1 MCVNKKIAFIWG
13 IVICTMCFG
22 SFRVSAANPDDDFT
36 YQSLTNLGPCASSR
50 VLLMNNDT
58 NPTCPIQGQGYHDTS
73 NTVAVGQ
80 TYWWHDDTPVTEEI
94 QKGWSVDTDVNLLP
108 GIRHILYQKNGN
120 GNAPVKLWELVNCR
134 AGSAAVKYPA
144 AWGAPSYNYLPWS
157 STSRPINSEYCTG
170 AIPDVWDDSLE
181 IGDNSN
187 GVRQVSTIIMRATA
201 DAAIYSPVYED
212 GISEI
217 YFDLVNQRTVSRNSH
232 IAVEVKTEFGI
243 TSDEQSSSASQNEWI
258 RVPCDVFKITNG
270 ICAVD
275 AENDGKKELR
285 IAVATGLKS
294 SFYRIRVRVNI
305 RDFVQFRIIRT
316 DVNSSLGVNSS
327 TKETLLDYGDLFLVD
342 NIIVAYPNP
351 KAVLYPTGIDSEGT
365 GFARIGRV
373 GAFTEPF
380 LSKGLDTAKPRMT
393 YSAETNGLPQFIDWK
408 ASVTNSDFV
417 WRWCYLNQAY
427 GPWTTNKMTVAGN
440 GSELVGTDPIT
451 ITNRIGDI
459 EYYYVADVAGSQ
471 YKFFDFANDTQI
483 QLPASEGASA
493 RVRYPDTTV
502 EGMTNYW
509 SRIREGISPWQEM
522 HLEAYVITNADSVL
536 VATNN
541 WTMELISDHTWR
553 GFVNTPTNYAGKT
566 VHIRFVGKNMWESNG
581 VAPSVDSKIWYF
593 PKGEITEIPMGG
605 VASVEIE
612 GEEQDVVLDA
622 TSGYLMFEFNDQSGA
637 FTMNRAEYQDFNKW
651 TPAVGQEENRYIG
664 DYVNTSYVG
673 RAKQEYTLDV
683 GNWPMSR
690 STSAYWW
697 ENFDSMAGNKDYPF
711 DVPFG
716 LNKMTPN
723 GWVASNG
730 MFING
735 MFSAT
740 TNKTT
745 IGMALQLQGRGL
757 GTMSLIDPAD
767 EPKGIG
773 TVSFSARLAQYL
785 EFGDFYYYVDG
796 TAKKNYAISAKAA
809 MTNHRK
815 KFSDVSTGSPSL
827 SLVAYYRPGQGCYE
841 FRVTRVSTASV
852 TDLWAKNGKMEAAIY
867 KWSKAVDPATG
878 EIGWVS
884 KKLKSTVY
892 SDAEANYL
900 VPNNSGTNVID
911 NANWSSIYFAA
922 YTSGGSTYLEGAV
935 AVKPCTTVYAYDD
948 IKANANKMN
957 VVSFTDSDAP
967 LTKGAYG
974 VCACEC
980 PGAFGNVHIHEV
992 TGTGPYKN
1000 SSTGVFSTGK
1010 FKSCPEGDIDT
1021 EGSWS
1026 WISKTIS
1033 DEDWGSAS
1041 ANRIVRWDVNDKNPL
1056 GGTYRYGLRAAP
1068 VSQKLYLS
1076 TAPIGDSKNWTDTGL
1091 DLTLTSYISTNVVFS
1106 PRTTTPANVQISVG
1120 GNQGSPRTDV
1130 AIDDI
1135 QLSQWAGD
1143 SSQTSDLGSMTKWAF
1158 TDAWVAGTTN
1168 DVYQGAGS
1176 KAEDPTA
1183 FVTPCGYY
1191 VKQLNDTEF
1200 IYVFTNTTA
1209 GALGNYATFVPKYDM
1224 IVKELFVL
1232 GAGGGG
1238 GPGGG
1243 GGGGGNAIWV
1253 TNDVEYAAGEEGITV
1268 YVANGGSGG
1277 TARYS
1282 NNAITPSAPGNGGTS
1297 YVRLKNPLKLSETQQ
1312 YQGYGGYYGGFFR
1325 DGYDKG
1331 NGSTSGGGAGG
1342 GSARKN
1348 ATRAAGREIYAAG
1361 FGGAAMDGAPGG
1373 GGGGGLRGI
1382 APGTGSSYGAGNA
1395 SKPTSVIYPGSN
1407 GADGIGDGYG
1417 GKGGDGFPLSAL
1429 GESDVR
1435 YAIGELLGDNNAWL
1449 GGGGGGGSGRN
1460 LAEFVSTWGAGA
1472 YTPGVGGQWSGGA
1485 GGLYTAGSYDSYT
1498 PAMGAAGKPFTG
1510 GGGGGGAFVEPWKSG
1525 NNNKSHYITGGGA
1538 GGGGLVVMHVKIKDR
1553 FVMLQP
1559 MRGYENDPMSIRTLF
1574 LNGISLLSFSWKD
1587 AHSNAVLK
1595 VQIATNGVDAT
1606 NIRSISESLNNGWSD
1621 YDKIEFSKV
1630 EDARRAQGSTNI
1642 LIGLRAPISGIVRLL
1657 VDPSIVATARKGATN
1672 ELDSMYGTVIVT
1684 GMKVFDEPELDDR
1697 SWWGWNIMP
1706 TYKLEWSS
1714 LYDPVTLGPG
1724 RSCGLN
1730 FTGRLPGGWTVDD
1743 MNSDSR
1749 KNDPENPHFAVK
1761 TQDDFTIAE
1770 FDKHDPF
1777 VQTPRFT
1784 NRIGAVMF
1792 KARVTETNLTSSGWV
1807 TISACSNPGEEDDAK
1822 WDVLT
1827 NIEVTASTTV
1837 FEPFLWRI
1845 PTSQS
1850 DYQALRLTTWG
1861 AAEGRQN
1868 QEESGQPFGANG
1880 TKNPA
1885 PIQRVLIDEVV
1896 VTQPMAPKVALK
1908 NAYAFRKGT
1917 RDNKQVLNID
1927 SPDQQPIL
1935 NETFGMQVQVV
1946 PAGMEDELDVDSI
1959 KVYMAW
1965 YAGDQPWGY
1974 KNWKDEKYATK
1985 KVELKRADEWSVNNL
2000 VYRSHPDD
2008 AGAFIPPQQA
2018 GEYGYQIVQYH
2029 IWAEY
2034 KNKNGIEQDPH
2045 ELSKTDWAMPAWYFG
2060 ITDFNK
2066 VNTDFSAYTVL
2077 DTISPKRAWINEINT
2092 FDGNTLDDKCQFVE
2106 FAVPQGFDMTGWSV
2120 QCIKND
2126 DKYDAKSVARF
2137 GVGGVVAHKS
2147 ANATNS
2153 YAFIALQSP
2162 NTKAANKYSDVND
2175 GTWSQ
2180 TAFENGIVDVS
2191 NPYALRLM
2199 RPTGIIEHE
2208 VIFMSTN
2215 TSTSRVRYLYEGTNL
2230 LKNLKAK
2237 LPDHDW
2243 IYAGADAY
2251 GERANSKG
2259 QSKAMS
2265 LGVYTSHGESESC
2278 WTNMM
2283 QQTPGKVNV
2292 TADGELQLIDPNYF
2306 EPPSGTNLWIYA
2318 DIDPGSVNSLSMV
2331 IGDVTNTSAV
2341 IIVPQSAD
2349 GTFSTSIV
2357 YVVKKWFEMDK
2368 VVTNEYG
2375 KTGGSVKLPDGIK
2388 DERVWSLDLS
2398 GLKMSD
2404 PENRKFEVVASVKD
2418 SSKIAELGDKG
2429 ITKDDPYYPAVV
2441 DWLQNYDEGDIK
2453 LAEFWLLNNTPYRPD
2468 GVNKYLLNLKQMY
2481 WLNIDPVGR
2490 DNGDGNSEWALK
2502 GGMSSGA
2509 YPVLAVTNSLTGSC
2523 ATNIRCAVTLMIT
2536 NLLDGAKTRA
2546 PDMLRG
2552 LEPGSTSSNYNEK
2565 VSGDWNSVTFK
2576 ITGALQNGKV
2586 NNIYRPLR
2594 WFTFGPDSF
2603 SSENGYTRV
2612 VDIMDPFSKGSPG
2625 YSYEWYKHPGSQIF
2639 YRWAI
2644 NHDTN
2649 RPPITVYQLNDDNA
2663 LLEPR

>member
-1 MCVNKKIAFIWG
+1 VCINKKIAFVWG

-22 SFRVSAANPDDDFT
+22 LYDAFAANPDDDFT

-50 VLLMNNDT
+50 VLLCNVDKNSI
-58 NPTCPIQGQGYHDTS
+58 CPIEGQGYYDT
-73 NTVAVGQ
+73 NETTTAVNG
-80 TYWWHDDTPVTEEI
+80 TFWWHDSAAKPTGTANT
-94 QKGWSVDTDVNLLP
+94 QLNLLP
-108 GIRHILYQKNGN
+108 GINHVLYQKTDNAGGKKALWTLVECRTGSGGYRATSGTTNG
-120 GNAPVKLWELVNCR
+120 R
-134 AGSAAVKYPA
+134 R
-144 AWGAPSYNYLPWS
+144 NYLPWS
-157 STSRPINSEYCTG
+157 QTCQPIDTNNFTAPIPVTWKSG
-170 AIPDVWDDSLE
+170 AANLGGIK
-181 IGDNSN
+181 
-187 GVRQVSTIIMRATA
+187 QVAHISMRATE
-201 DAAIYSPVYED
+201 AATVYSPYYED
-212 GISEI
+212 GIGEI
-217 YFDLVNQRTVSRNSH
+217 YFDVVNGFSLNNPDSIEVQIATTLTEKEDEGSGDVSSM
-232 IAVEVKTEFGI
+232 EDGLDLELDYKWQT
-243 TSDEQSSSASQNEWI
+243 
-258 RVPCDVFKITNG
+258 VPCDLFV
-270 ICAVD
+270 V
-275 AENDGKKELR
+275 ENKNIVVLPDGNRNIETL
-285 IAVATGLKS
+285 TLDTS
-294 SFYRIRVRVNI
+294 EYYDNMYYRVRVRLNH
-305 RDFVQFRIIRT
+305 RGAVRFRIRRI
-316 DVNSSLGVNSS
+316 SSHSS
-327 TKETLLDYGDLFLVD
+327 GTNADYGGLIFID
-342 NIIVAYPNP
+342 NIVVSYPGVSAQLSP
-351 KAVLYPTGIDSEGT
+351 MGVLSQSDDDSENG
-365 GFARIGRV
+365 GRANIGYV
-373 GAFTEPF
+373 GAFTEPI
-380 LSKGLDTAKPRMT
+380 LSRGLEGAKPRMSF
-393 YSAETNGLPQFIDWK
+393 SAVTNGQPPWVEAK
-408 ASVTNSDFV
+408 AEVSKATCAYR
-417 WRWCYLNQAY
+417 WRYLNQAY
-427 GPWTTNKMTVAGN
+427 GPWKSNTVDNVTVYDGTNVIWDTAIEVPDKV
-440 GSELVGTDPIT
+440 
-451 ITNRIGDI
+451 GDI
-459 EYYYVADVAGSQ
+459 EYSYMAWVSGTR
-471 YKFFDFANDTQI
+471 YKFFDFALDDKLDFPDDT
-483 QLPASEGASA
+483 AAA
-493 RVRYPDTTV
+493 TFV
-502 EGMTNYW
+502 EAGTNYW
-509 SRIREGISPWQEM
+509 SRIREGVSPWQEM
-522 HLEAYVITNADSVL
+522 HLEAYVITNDTEVL
-536 VATNN
+536 VATND

-566 VHIRFVGKNMWESNG
+566 AHIRFVGKNMWESNG
-581 VAPSVDSKIWYF
+581 VAPSVASKTWYF

-605 VASVEIE
+605 VASVEID

-622 TSGYLMFEFNDQSGA
+622 TSGYLMFEFNDESGA

-697 ENFDSMAGNKDYPF
+697 ENFDSMAGNKDFPF

-716 LNKMTPN
+716 LNRETPN
-723 GWVASNG
+723 GWTASKG

-735 MFSAT
+735 MYSAV

-745 IGMALQLQGRGL
+745 YGMALQLQGRGN
-757 GTMSLIDPAD
+757 GTLSLIDPAD
-767 EPKGIG
+767 VPQGIG
-773 TVSFSARLAQYL
+773 TVSFAARLAQYI
-785 EFGDFYYYVDG
+785 EFGDFYYYIDG
-796 TAKKNYAISAKAA
+796 TARNNYAISAKVA
-809 MTNHRK
+809 MTNRRK

-827 SLVAYYRPGQGCYE
+827 SLGAYYRTSKGCYE
-841 FRVTRVSTASV
+841 FRVTRVSTASA
-852 TDLWAKNGKMEAAIY
+852 TDIWAKNGKMELAIY
-867 KWSKAVDPATG
+867 KWKKAADPDTG
-878 EIGWVS
+878 EIGWRAFKLAS
-884 KKLKSTVY
+884 KAYT
-892 SDAEANYL
+892 DAEANYL
-900 VPNNSGTNVID
+900 VPPTSGNLETD
-911 NANWSSIYFAA
+911 NKTWSSMFFAA
-922 YTSGGSTYLEGAV
+922 YTSGTSTYLEGAI
-935 AVKPCTTVYAYDD
+935 AVKPSTTVFAYNDFSPT
-948 IKANANKMN
+948 ANKMYT
-957 VVSFTDSDAP
+957 VTFTDTDEP
-967 LTKGAYG
+967 LVKGSYG
-974 VCACEC
+974 VCTKEC
-980 PGAFGNVHIHEV
+980 PGTFGNIQIHEV
-992 TGTGPYKN
+992 SGTGPYKN
-1000 SSTGVFSTGK
+1000 ESTGIFAAGK
-1010 FKSCPEGDIDT
+1010 FAECPEGSAT
-1021 EGSWS
+1021 QEGSWTWVS
-1026 WISKTIS
+1026 QTMM
-1033 DEDWGSAS
+1033 DGDWGAN
-1041 ANRIVRWDVNDKNPL
+1041 APNRIVGWNENSQKDYVTD
-1056 GGTYRYGLRAAP
+1056 GSYYYGLCAAP
-1068 VSQKLYLS
+1068 VTQKLYLK
-1076 TAPIGDSKNWTDTGL
+1076 TAPHGESDNWTDTGL
-1091 DLTLTSYISTNVVFS
+1091 DLTLTNFVEEVYVFS
-1106 PRTTTPANVQISVG
+1106 PRTTTPANIQIQVG
-1120 GNQGSPRTDV
+1120 GDDYSPRTDV

-1143 SSQTSDLGSMTKWAF
+1143 SSQSSDLGSMSKWAF
-1158 TDAWVAGTTN
+1158 TDAWVAGSTN

-1183 FVTPCGYY
+1183 YITPCGYY

-1253 TNDVEYAAGEEGITV
+1253 TNDVEYVAGEEGITV

-1282 NNAITPSAPGNGGTS
+1282 NNAITPSGGGNGGTS
-1297 YVRLKNPLKLSETQQ
+1297 YVKLKNPLKPSETQQ
-1312 YQGYGGYYGGFFR
+1312 YQGYGGYRGGWFR
-1325 DGYDKG
+1325 NSYDQG

-1348 ATRAAGREIYAAG
+1348 ATRAAGRAMYAAG

-1382 APGTGSSYGAGNA
+1382 APGTGSSYGAGTA
-1395 SKPTSVIYPGSN
+1395 AKPTSVIYPGSN

-1435 YAIGELLGDNNAWL
+1435 YAIGELLGDNDAWL

-1460 LAEFVSTWGAGA
+1460 TDANAAIWGKGA
-1472 YTPGVGGQWSGGA
+1472 YTPGPGGNWSGGQ
-1485 GGLYTAGSYDSYT
+1485 GGLYTAGSYNSNYT
-1498 PAMGAAGKPFTG
+1498 LAMGANGKPFTG
-1510 GGGGGGAFVEPWKSG
+1510 GGGGGGTFFNPVTSG
-1525 NNNKSHYITGGGA
+1525 SAAANNYIIGGGK

-1559 MRGYENDPMSIRTLF
+1559 MRGSENDPMSIRTLF

-1595 VQIATNGVDAT
+1595 VQVATNGVDAS
-1606 NIRSISESLNNGWSD
+1606 NIRSISESLDNGWSD

-1630 EDARRAQGSTNI
+1630 EDARRVQGSTNI
-1642 LIGLRAPISGIVRLL
+1642 LIGLRAPISGLVRLL
-1657 VDPSIVATARKGATN
+1657 VDPSVVAAARKGSTN

-1684 GMKVFDEPELDDR
+1684 GMKVFDEPALDDR

-1724 RSCGLN
+1724 RSLGLN
-1730 FTGRLPGGWTVDD
+1730 FSGTKRPSDPPEDD
-1743 MNSDSR
+1743 PLFAD
-1749 KNDPENPHFAVK
+1749 DPETA
-1761 TQDDFTIAE
+1761 DY
-1770 FDKHDPF
+1770 DKHDPF

-1807 TISACSNPGEEDDAK
+1807 TIAACADPGEEDDAR
-1822 WDVLT
+1822 WTVLT

-1935 NETFGMQVQVV
+1935 NETFGLQVQVV

-1965 YAGDQPWGY
+1965 YSGEKPWGY
-1974 KNWKDEKYATK
+1974 RNWKEEKYATK

-2034 KNKNGIEQDPH
+2034 RNKNGIEQDPH
-2045 ELSKTDWAMPAWYFG
+2045 ELSKTDWSLPAWYFG

-2066 VNTDFSAYTVL
+2066 VNNDFSAYTVL

-2092 FDGNTLDDKCQFVE
+2092 FDGNTLDDKCQFIE
-2106 FAVPQGFDMTGWSV
+2106 FAIPQGFDMTGWSV
-2120 QCIKND
+2120 QCIKNND
-2126 DKYDAKSVARF
+2126 DKYNAKSVAMF
-2137 GVGGVVAHKS
+2137 GHGGVVPYKT

-2162 NTKAANKYSDVND
+2162 NTKAANKYPDVND
-2175 GTWSQ
+2175 GTWAS
-2180 TAFENGIVDVS
+2180 AFENGIVDVS
-2191 NPYALRLM
+2191 NPYALRLQ

-2208 VIFMSTN
+2208 VVFMSTN
-2215 TSTSRVRYLYEGTNL
+2215 TATGRSWYTREGTNL
-2230 LKNLKAK
+2230 LRKIKAA
-2237 LPDHDW
+2237 LPEHEW
-2243 IYAGADAY
+2243 LFYAGADAY
-2251 GERANSKG
+2251 GERLNSKG
-2259 QSKAMS
+2259 EKKAMS

-2375 KTGGSVKLPDGIK
+2375 KAGGEVPGVSG
-2388 DERVWSLDLS
+2388 RNGVWTLDLS
-2398 GLKMSD
+2398 GLRISD
-2404 PENRKFEVVASVKD
+2404 PENRKFEVMASVKD
-2418 SSKIAELGDKG
+2418 SSQISGLPDGKG

-2441 DWLQNYDEGDIK
+2441 DWLQNYEEGKIR
-2453 LAEFWLLNNTPYRPD
+2453 LAEIWLPNDKKVRGAD
-2468 GVNKYLLNLKQMY
+2468 GEVSRLNLKQMY
-2481 WLNIDPVGR
+2481 WLNIPPVSQS
-2490 DNGDGNSEWALK
+2490 DKNTTVDESDWVFK
-2502 GGMSSGA
+2502 GGMGSGA
-2509 YPVLAVTNSLTGSC
+2509 APWKEETKAYGLI
-2523 ATNIRCAVTLMIT
+2523 TNIRVAVTMMISNKYENT
-2536 NLLDGAKTRA
+2536 AHA
-2546 PDMLRG
+2546 PNMLRG

-2565 VSGDWNSVTFK
+2565 VSSDWDSVTFK

-2586 NNIYRPLR
+2586 DKIYRPLR
-2594 WFTFGPDSF
+2594 WFTFGPNSF
-2603 SSENGYTRV
+2603 TNGFTRY
-2612 VDIMDPFSKGSPG
+2612 VDVSDPFSKRSPG
-2625 YSYEWYKHPGSQIF
+2625 YSYEWWKHPGSSIF
-2639 YRWAI
+2639 YRWRI
-2644 NHDTN
+2644 DHDTN
-2649 RPPITVYQLNDDNA
+2649 RPPITVYQLNDENA
-2663 LLEPR
+2663 LLEPRDDSGAGNGN

>member
-1 MCVNKKIAFIWG
+1 
-13 IVICTMCFG
+13 MCFG
-22 SFRVSAANPDDDFT
+22 LYDAFAANPDDDFT

-50 VLLMNNDT
+50 VLLCNVDKNSI
-58 NPTCPIQGQGYHDTS
+58 CPIEGQGYYDT
-73 NTVAVGQ
+73 NETTTAVNG
-80 TYWWHDDTPVTEEI
+80 TFWWHDSAAKPTGTANT
-94 QKGWSVDTDVNLLP
+94 QLNLLP
-108 GIRHILYQKNGN
+108 GINHVLYQKTDNAGGKKALWTLVECRTGSGGYRATSGTTNG
-120 GNAPVKLWELVNCR
+120 R
-134 AGSAAVKYPA
+134 R
-144 AWGAPSYNYLPWS
+144 NYLPWS
-157 STSRPINSEYCTG
+157 QTCQPIDTNNFTAPIPVTWKSG
-170 AIPDVWDDSLE
+170 AANLGGIK
-181 IGDNSN
+181 
-187 GVRQVSTIIMRATA
+187 QVAHISMRATE
-201 DAAIYSPVYED
+201 AATVYSPYYED
-212 GISEI
+212 GIGEI
-217 YFDLVNQRTVSRNSH
+217 YFDVVNGFSLNNPDSIEVQIATTLTEKEDEGSGDVSSM
-232 IAVEVKTEFGI
+232 EDGLDLELDYKWQT
-243 TSDEQSSSASQNEWI
+243 
-258 RVPCDVFKITNG
+258 VPCDLFV
-270 ICAVD
+270 V
-275 AENDGKKELR
+275 ENKNIVVLPDGNRNIETL
-285 IAVATGLKS
+285 TLDTS
-294 SFYRIRVRVNI
+294 EYYDNMYYRVRVRLNH
-305 RDFVQFRIIRT
+305 RGAVRFRIRRI
-316 DVNSSLGVNSS
+316 SSHSS
-327 TKETLLDYGDLFLVD
+327 GTNADYGGLIFID
-342 NIIVAYPNP
+342 NIVVSYPGVSAQLSP
-351 KAVLYPTGIDSEGT
+351 MGVLSQSDDDSENG
-365 GFARIGRV
+365 GRANIGYV
-373 GAFTEPF
+373 GAFTEPI
-380 LSKGLDTAKPRMT
+380 LSRGLEGAKPRMSF
-393 YSAETNGLPQFIDWK
+393 SAVTNGQPPWVEAK
-408 ASVTNSDFV
+408 AEVSKATCAYR
-417 WRWCYLNQAY
+417 WRYLNQAY
-427 GPWTTNKMTVAGN
+427 GPWKSNTVDNVTVYDGTNVIWDTAIEVPDKV
-440 GSELVGTDPIT
+440 
-451 ITNRIGDI
+451 GDI
-459 EYYYVADVAGSQ
+459 EYSYMAWVSGTR
-471 YKFFDFANDTQI
+471 YKFFDFALDDKLDFPDDT
-483 QLPASEGASA
+483 AAA
-493 RVRYPDTTV
+493 TFV
-502 EGMTNYW
+502 EAGTNYW
-509 SRIREGISPWQEM
+509 SRIREGVSPWQEM
-522 HLEAYVITNADSVL
+522 HLEAYVITNDTEVL
-536 VATNN
+536 VATND

-566 VHIRFVGKNMWESNG
+566 AHIRFVGKNMWESNG
-581 VAPSVDSKIWYF
+581 VAPSVASKTWYF

-605 VASVEIE
+605 VASVEID

-622 TSGYLMFEFNDQSGA
+622 TSGYLMFEFNDESGA

-697 ENFDSMAGNKDYPF
+697 ENFDSMAGNKDFPF

-716 LNKMTPN
+716 LNRETPN
-723 GWVASNG
+723 GWTASKG

-735 MFSAT
+735 MYSAV

-745 IGMALQLQGRGL
+745 YGMALQLQGRGN
-757 GTMSLIDPAD
+757 GTLSLIDPAD
-767 EPKGIG
+767 VPQGIG
-773 TVSFSARLAQYL
+773 TVSFAARLAQYI
-785 EFGDFYYYVDG
+785 EFGDFYYYIDG
-796 TAKKNYAISAKAA
+796 TARNNYAISAKVA
-809 MTNHRK
+809 MTNRRK

-827 SLVAYYRPGQGCYE
+827 SLVAYYRTSKGCYE
-841 FRVTRVSTASV
+841 FRVTRVSTASA
-852 TDLWAKNGKMEAAIY
+852 TDIWAKNGKMELAIY
-867 KWSKAVDPATG
+867 KWKKAADPDTG
-878 EIGWVS
+878 EIGWRAFKLAS
-884 KKLKSTVY
+884 KAYT
-892 SDAEANYL
+892 DAEANYL
-900 VPNNSGTNVID
+900 VPPTSGNLETD
-911 NANWSSIYFAA
+911 NKTWSSMFFAA
-922 YTSGGSTYLEGAV
+922 YTSGTSTYLEGAI
-935 AVKPCTTVYAYDD
+935 AVKPSTTVFAYNDFSPT
-948 IKANANKMN
+948 ANKMYT
-957 VVSFTDSDAP
+957 VTFTDTDEP
-967 LTKGAYG
+967 LVKGSYG
-974 VCACEC
+974 VCTKEC
-980 PGAFGNVHIHEV
+980 PGTFGNIQIHEV
-992 TGTGPYKN
+992 SGTGPYKN
-1000 SSTGVFSTGK
+1000 ESTGIFAAGK
-1010 FKSCPEGDIDT
+1010 FAECPEGSAT
-1021 EGSWS
+1021 QEGSWTWVS
-1026 WISKTIS
+1026 QTMM
-1033 DEDWGSAS
+1033 DGDWGAN
-1041 ANRIVRWDVNDKNPL
+1041 APNRIVGWNENSQKDYVTD
-1056 GGTYRYGLRAAP
+1056 GSYYYGLCAAP
-1068 VSQKLYLS
+1068 VTQKLYLK
-1076 TAPIGDSKNWTDTGL
+1076 TAPHGESDNWTDTGL
-1091 DLTLTSYISTNVVFS
+1091 DLTLTNFVEEVYVFS
-1106 PRTTTPANVQISVG
+1106 PRTTTPANIQIQVG
-1120 GNQGSPRTDV
+1120 GDDYSPRTDV

-1143 SSQTSDLGSMTKWAF
+1143 SSQSSDLGSMSKWAF
-1158 TDAWVAGTTN
+1158 TDAWVAGSTN

-1183 FVTPCGYY
+1183 YITPCGYY

-1253 TNDVEYAAGEEGITV
+1253 TNDVEYVAGEEGITV

-1282 NNAITPSAPGNGGTS
+1282 NNAITPSGGGNGGTS
-1297 YVRLKNPLKLSETQQ
+1297 YVKLKNPLKPSETQQ
-1312 YQGYGGYYGGFFR
+1312 YQGYGGYRGGWFR
-1325 DGYDKG
+1325 NSYDQG

-1348 ATRAAGREIYAAG
+1348 ATRAAGRAMYAAG

-1382 APGTGSSYGAGNA
+1382 APGTGSSYGAGTA
-1395 SKPTSVIYPGSN
+1395 AKPTSVIYPGSN

-1435 YAIGELLGDNNAWL
+1435 YAIGELLGDNDAWL

-1460 LAEFVSTWGAGA
+1460 TDANAAIWGKGA
-1472 YTPGVGGQWSGGA
+1472 YTPGPGGNWSGGQ
-1485 GGLYTAGSYDSYT
+1485 GGLYTAGSYNSNYT
-1498 PAMGAAGKPFTG
+1498 LAMGANGKPFTG
-1510 GGGGGGAFVEPWKSG
+1510 GGGGGGTFFNPVTSG
-1525 NNNKSHYITGGGA
+1525 SAAANNYIIGGGK

-1559 MRGYENDPMSIRTLF
+1559 MRGSENDPMSIRTLF

-1595 VQIATNGVDAT
+1595 VQVATNGVDAS
-1606 NIRSISESLNNGWSD
+1606 NIRSISESLDNGWSD

-1630 EDARRAQGSTNI
+1630 EDARRVQGSTNI
-1642 LIGLRAPISGIVRLL
+1642 LIGLRAPISGLVRLL
-1657 VDPSIVATARKGATN
+1657 VDPSVVAAARKGSTN

-1684 GMKVFDEPELDDR
+1684 GMKVFDEPALDDR

-1724 RSCGLN
+1724 RSLGLN
-1730 FTGRLPGGWTVDD
+1730 FSGTKRPSDPPEDD
-1743 MNSDSR
+1743 PLFAD
-1749 KNDPENPHFAVK
+1749 DPETA
-1761 TQDDFTIAE
+1761 DY
-1770 FDKHDPF
+1770 DKHDPF

-1807 TISACSNPGEEDDAK
+1807 TIAACADPGEEDDAR
-1822 WDVLT
+1822 WTVLT

-1917 RDNKQVLNID
+1917 RDNRQVLNID

-1935 NETFGMQVQVV
+1935 NETFGLQVQVV

-1965 YAGDQPWGY
+1965 YSGEKPWGY
-1974 KNWKDEKYATK
+1974 RNWKEEKYATK

-2034 KNKNGIEQDPH
+2034 RNKNGIEQDPH
-2045 ELSKTDWAMPAWYFG
+2045 ELSKTDWSLPAWYFG

-2066 VNTDFSAYTVL
+2066 VNNDFSAYTVL

-2092 FDGNTLDDKCQFVE
+2092 FDGNTLDDKCQFIE
-2106 FAVPQGFDMTGWSV
+2106 FAIPQGFDMTGWSV
-2120 QCIKND
+2120 QCIKNND
-2126 DKYDAKSVARF
+2126 DKYNAKSVAMF
-2137 GVGGVVAHKS
+2137 GHGGVVPYKT

-2162 NTKAANKYSDVND
+2162 NTKAANKYPDVND
-2175 GTWSQ
+2175 GTWAS
-2180 TAFENGIVDVS
+2180 AFENGIVDVS
-2191 NPYALRLM
+2191 NPYALRLQ

-2208 VIFMSTN
+2208 VVFMSTN
-2215 TSTSRVRYLYEGTNL
+2215 TATGRSWYTREGTNL
-2230 LKNLKAK
+2230 LRKIKAA
-2237 LPDHDW
+2237 LPEHEW
-2243 IYAGADAY
+2243 LFYAGADAY
-2251 GERANSKG
+2251 GERLNSKG
-2259 QSKAMS
+2259 EKKAMS

-2375 KTGGSVKLPDGIK
+2375 KAGGEVPGVSG
-2388 DERVWSLDLS
+2388 RNGVWTLDLS
-2398 GLKMSD
+2398 GLRISD
-2404 PENRKFEVVASVKD
+2404 PENRKFEVMASVKD
-2418 SSKIAELGDKG
+2418 SSQISGLPDGKG

-2441 DWLQNYDEGDIK
+2441 DWLQNYEEGKIR
-2453 LAEFWLLNNTPYRPD
+2453 LAEIWLPNDKKVRGAD
-2468 GVNKYLLNLKQMY
+2468 GEVSRLNLKQMY
-2481 WLNIDPVGR
+2481 WLNIPPVSQS
-2490 DNGDGNSEWALK
+2490 DKNTTVDESDWVFK
-2502 GGMSSGA
+2502 GGMGSGA
-2509 YPVLAVTNSLTGSC
+2509 APWKEETKAYGLI
-2523 ATNIRCAVTLMIT
+2523 TNIRVAVTMMISNKYENT
-2536 NLLDGAKTRA
+2536 AHA
-2546 PDMLRG
+2546 PNMLRG

-2565 VSGDWNSVTFK
+2565 VSSDWDSVTFK

-2586 NNIYRPLR
+2586 DKIYRPLR
-2594 WFTFGPDSF
+2594 WFTFGPNSF
-2603 SSENGYTRV
+2603 TNGFTRY
-2612 VDIMDPFSKGSPG
+2612 VDVSDPFSKRSPG
-2625 YSYEWYKHPGSQIF
+2625 YSYEWWKHPGSSIF
-2639 YRWAI
+2639 YRWRI
-2644 NHDTN
+2644 DHDTN
-2649 RPPITVYQLNDDNA
+2649 RPPITVYQLNDENA
-2663 LLEPR
+2663 LLEPRDDSGAGNGN

>member
-1 MCVNKKIAFIWG
+1 MSMRDRLAILLA
-13 IVICTMCFG
+13 IVLGAIC
-22 SFRVSAANPDDDFT
+22 SERVGFANDFT

-58 NPTCPIQGQGYHDTS
+58 NETCPIQGQGYHDTS

-80 TYWWHDDTPVTEEI
+80 TYWWHDDTPVTEKVGNTHLSE
-94 QKGWSVDTDVNLLP
+94 GMNLLN
-108 GIRHILYQKNGN
+108 GVRHILYHKQS
-120 GNAPVKLWELVNCR
+120 ADSRPVKLWELINCR
-134 AGSAAVKYPA
+134 AGS
-144 AWGAPSYNYLPWS
+144 SSMRRNTNFNYLPWS
-157 STSRPINSEYCTG
+157 STCQPIDKGTYSAPILN
-170 AIPDVWDDSLE
+170 DS
-181 IGDNSN
+181 S
-187 GVRQVSTIIMRATA
+187 GVKQAAMITMRASL
-201 DAAIYSPVYED
+201 DAAIYSPFYED
-212 GISEI
+212 GIGEI
-217 YFDLVNQRTVSRNSH
+217 YFDAINLTVSYPNSH
-232 IAVEVKTEFGI
+232 VAVEIATETIKEGTDEEAFGFDETTDASKLKWVRMPCEVFSITKKDSLCKKDTASDGKTEVRLSGG
-243 TSDEQSSSASQNEWI
+243 SGYDNQ
-258 RVPCDVFKITNG
+258 
-270 ICAVD
+270 
-275 AENDGKKELR
+275 
-285 IAVATGLKS
+285 
-294 SFYRIRVRVNI
+294 FYRIRVNVSHQGAVR
-305 RDFVQFRIIRT
+305 FRIVRT
-316 DVNSSLGVNSS
+316 DLWD
-327 TKETLLDYGDLFLVD
+327 TKYLDYNDIIQVD
-342 NIIVAYPNP
+342 NIIVSYPTP
-351 KAVLYPTGIDSEGT
+351 KATLTPTGIDSEGT
-365 GFARIGRV
+365 GFAKIGRV
-373 GAFTEPF
+373 GAFTEPL
-380 LSKGLDTAKPRMT
+380 LSRGLESVVPRMS
-393 YSAETNGLPQFIDWK
+393 YSAETNGLPPFIDWK

-427 GPWTTNKMTVAGN
+427 GPWTTNKMSVAEN
-440 GSELVGTDPIT
+440 GTELIGGSPISV
-451 ITNRIGDI
+451 TNRIGDI

-483 QLPASEGASA
+483 PLPASEGASG
-493 RVRYPDTTV
+493 RVRYPDTTT
-502 EGMTNYW
+502 GATNYW
-509 SRIREGISPWQEM
+509 SRIREGISPWQSM
-522 HLEAYVITNADSVL
+522 HLEAHVITNAENVL
-536 VATNN
+536 VATND

-553 GFVNTPTNYAGKT
+553 GFVFTPTNYAGKT
-566 VHIRFVGKNMWESNG
+566 AHIRFVGKNMWESNG
-581 VAPSVDSKIWYF
+581 VKPKVDSKIWYF
-593 PKGEITEIPMGG
+593 PKGEIREIPMGG
-605 VASVEIE
+605 VASVDID
-612 GEEQDVVLDA
+612 GEEQDIVLDA

-651 TPAVGQEENRYIG
+651 NPQSDQKENRYIG

-711 DVPFG
+711 NVPFG

-723 GWVASNG
+723 GWTASQG

-809 MTNHRK
+809 MTNRRK
-815 KFSDVSTGSPSL
+815 QFSDVSTGSPSL

-841 FRVTRVSTASV
+841 FRVTRISATSSDP
-852 TDLWAKNGKMEAAIY
+852 TSSGLWDGKGKMEAAIY
-867 KWSKAVDPATG
+867 KWHKAVNSTSG
-878 EIGWVS
+878 ETVWTS
-884 KKLKSTVY
+884 TKLKSTVY
-892 SDAEANYL
+892 TDSEKNYL
-900 VPNNSGTNVID
+900 IPNDSGENVID

-935 AVKPCTTVYAYDD
+935 A
-948 IKANANKMN
+948 IKANNLVAYNDIKTTANKMT
-957 VVSFTDSDAP
+957 VVSVTDSDSP
-967 LTKGAYG
+967 LTKGSYG
-974 VCACEC
+974 VCTREC
-980 PGAFGNVHIHEV
+980 PGTFGSIHFHEV
-992 TGTGPYKN
+992 TDVGPYKN
-1000 SSTGVFSTGK
+1000 ASTGVFSTGK
-1010 FKSCPEGDIDT
+1010 FKSCPEGAATQED
-1021 EGSWS
+1021 SWR
-1026 WISKTIS
+1026 WILRTLS
-1033 DEDWGSAS
+1033 DGDWGSTA
-1041 ANRIVRWDVNDKNPL
+1041 ANRIIRWKDCPDENHYS
-1056 GGTYRYGLRAAP
+1056 GTFNNGLCAAP
-1068 VSQKLYLS
+1068 VSQKLHLS

-1106 PRTTTPANVQISVG
+1106 PRTTGPANVQISVG
-1120 GNQGSPRTDV
+1120 GNQSSPRTDV

-1143 SSQTSDLGSMTKWAF
+1143 SSQSSDLGSMSKWAF
-1158 TDAWVAGTTN
+1158 TDAWVAGSTN

-1200 IYVFTNTTA
+1200 IYVFTNTTS
-1209 GALGNYATFVPKYDM
+1209 GALGDYATFVPKYDM
-1224 IVKELFVL
+1224 IVKELLVL

-1253 TNDVEYAAGEEGITV
+1253 TNDVEYIAGEEGIKV
-1268 YVANGGSGG
+1268 KVGNGGGGG
-1277 TARYS
+1277 TAQYCD
-1282 NNAITPSAPGNGGTS
+1282 NKIQPTVGEDGGTS
-1297 YVRLKNPLKLSETQQ
+1297 YVYLKNPLNPSSTEQ
-1312 YQGYGGYYGGFFR
+1312 YRGYGGYRGGTFR
-1325 DGYDKG
+1325 DSYDQG
-1331 NGSTSGGGAGG
+1331 NGSKDGGGAGG

-1348 ATRAAGREIYAAG
+1348 STRAYGREIYAAG
-1361 FGGAAMDGAPGG
+1361 YGGAAVDGAPGG

-1382 APGTGSSYGAGNA
+1382 APGTGSNYGAGSA
-1395 SKPTSVIYPGSN
+1395 AKPTSVIWAGTN
-1407 GADGIGDGYG
+1407 GVDGVGDGYG

-1429 GESDVR
+1429 GESEVR
-1435 YAIGELLGDNNAWL
+1435 YAIGELLGDNEAWL
-1449 GGGGGGGSGRN
+1449 GGGGGGGSGTN
-1460 LAEFVSTWGAGA
+1460 TAANATKWGKGA
-1472 YTPGVGGQWSGGA
+1472 YTPGPGGKWSGGQ
-1485 GGLYTAGSYDSYT
+1485 GGLYTAGGYDSNHT
-1498 PAMGAAGKPFTG
+1498 LAMGANGKMFAG
-1510 GGGGGGAFVEPWKSG
+1510 GGGGGGTFVSPVTSG
-1525 NNNKSHYITGGGA
+1525 SDKKKNWIIGGGK

-1553 FVMLQP
+1553 FVMFQP
-1559 MRGYENDPMSIRTLF
+1559 MRGSENDPMSIRTLF

-1587 AHSNAVLK
+1587 AHPNAVLK
-1595 VQIATNGVDAT
+1595 VQVATNGVDAS
-1606 NIRSISESLNNGWSD
+1606 NIRNISESLSNGWSD
-1621 YDKIEFSKV
+1621 YDKIEFSKID
-1630 EDARRAQGSTNI
+1630 DARRAQGSTNI
-1642 LIGLRAPISGIVRLL
+1642 LIGLRAPISGVVRLL
-1657 VDPSIVATARKGATN
+1657 MDPSVIATARKGSTN
-1672 ELDSMYGTVIVT
+1672 ELDSLYGTVIIT

-1724 RSCGLN
+1724 RSLGLN
-1730 FTGRLPGGWTVDD
+1730 FSGTKRPSDPAEDD
-1743 MNSDSR
+1743 PLFAD
-1749 KNDPENPHFAVK
+1749 DPETA
-1761 TQDDFTIAE
+1761 QY
-1770 FDKHDPF
+1770 DKHDPF

-1792 KARVTETNLTSSGWV
+1792 KARITDTNSQDSGWV
-1807 TISACSNPGEEDDAK
+1807 TIAACADPGEEDDAK

-1850 DYQALRLTTWG
+1850 NYQALRLTTWG
-1861 AAEGRQN
+1861 AAQGRQN
-1868 QEESGQPFGANG
+1868 QKDSGKPFGKHG

-1896 VTQPMAPKVALK
+1896 VTQPMAPKLSFK

-1917 RDNKQVLNID
+1917 RVNDPIEDIASHN
-1927 SPDQQPIL
+1927 QQPIL
-1935 NETFGMQVQVV
+1935 NETFGIQVQIV
-1946 PAGMEDELDVDSI
+1946 PAGMEDELDKESI
-1959 KVYMAW
+1959 RVYMAW
-1965 YAGDQPWGY
+1965 YAGEKPWGY
-1974 KNWKDEKYATK
+1974 KNWKNEKYAVNR
-1985 KVELKRADEWSVNNL
+1985 VELKRAGDEAAQKDPNNL
-2000 VYRSHPDD
+2000 VFRSHPDD
-2008 AGAFIPPQQA
+2008 PAAFIPPQQA
-2018 GEYGYQIVQYH
+2018 GAHGYQVVQYH

-2045 ELSKTDWAMPAWYFG
+2045 ELSRTDWTMPTWYFG
-2060 ITDFNK
+2060 ISDFNQG
-2066 VNTDFSAYTVL
+2066 NTDFCAYTVL
-2077 DTISPKRAWINEINT
+2077 DTISPKRAWINEINM
-2092 FDGNTLDDKCQFVE
+2092 FDGDTADDKCQFVE

-2137 GVGGVVAHKS
+2137 GVDGVVAHKS

-2175 GTWSQ
+2175 GTWSS
-2180 TAFENGIVDVS
+2180 TAFEKGIVDVS
-2191 NPYALRLM
+2191 NPYALRLI

-2208 VIFMSTN
+2208 VVFMSTN

-2251 GERANSKG
+2251 GLNPTYNS
-2259 QSKAMS
+2259 SKSLS

-2278 WTNMM
+2278 WTNTM

-2292 TADGELQLIDPNYF
+2292 TADGMLQSIDPNYF

-2357 YVVKKWFEMDK
+2357 YVVKRWFEMDK

-2375 KTGGSVKLPDGIK
+2375 KAGGEVPGVSG
-2388 DERVWSLDLS
+2388 RNGVWSLDLS
-2398 GLKMSD
+2398 GLKISD
-2404 PENRKFEVVASVKD
+2404 PENRKFEVKASVKD
-2418 SSKIAELGDKG
+2418 SSQISGLPDGKG
-2429 ITKDDPYYPAVV
+2429 IAKDDPYYPAVV
-2441 DWLQNYDEGDIK
+2441 DWLQNYEEGKIR
-2453 LAEFWLLNNTPYRPD
+2453 LAEIWLPNDKKVRGANGEVCR
-2468 GVNKYLLNLKQMY
+2468 LNLKQMY
-2481 WLNIDPVGR
+2481 WLNIPPVSQS
-2490 DNGDGNSEWALK
+2490 DKNTTVDESDWVFK
-2502 GGMSSGA
+2502 GGMGSGA
-2509 YPVLAVTNSLTGSC
+2509 EPWDEQNKIYGLV
-2523 ATNIRCAVTLMIT
+2523 TNIRVAVTMMISNKYENT
-2536 NLLDGAKTRA
+2536 AHA
-2546 PDMLRG
+2546 PNMLRG
-2552 LEPGSTSSNYNEK
+2552 LEPGSTSADYDEK
-2565 VSGDWNSVTFK
+2565 VSGDWDSVTFK

-2586 NNIYRPLR
+2586 DKIYRPLR
-2594 WFTFGPDSF
+2594 WFTFGPNSF
-2603 SSENGYTRV
+2603 TNGFTRY
-2612 VDIMDPFSKGSPG
+2612 VDVADPFSKRSPG
-2625 YSYEWYKHPGSQIF
+2625 YSYEWWKHSGCSIF
-2639 YRWAI
+2639 YRWRI
-2644 NHDTN
+2644 DHDTN
-2649 RPPITVYQLNDDNA
+2649 RPPITVYQLNDENA
-2663 LLEPR
+2663 LLEPREDSGSGNGY

>member
-1 MCVNKKIAFIWG
+1 
-13 IVICTMCFG
+13 
-22 SFRVSAANPDDDFT
+22 
-36 YQSLTNLGPCASSR
+36 
-50 VLLMNNDT
+50 
-58 NPTCPIQGQGYHDTS
+58 
-73 NTVAVGQ
+73 
-80 TYWWHDDTPVTEEI
+80 
-94 QKGWSVDTDVNLLP
+94 
-108 GIRHILYQKNGN
+108 
-120 GNAPVKLWELVNCR
+120 
-134 AGSAAVKYPA
+134 
-144 AWGAPSYNYLPWS
+144 
-157 STSRPINSEYCTG
+157 
-170 AIPDVWDDSLE
+170 
-181 IGDNSN
+181 
-187 GVRQVSTIIMRATA
+187 
-201 DAAIYSPVYED
+201 
-212 GISEI
+212 
-217 YFDLVNQRTVSRNSH
+217 
-232 IAVEVKTEFGI
+232 
-243 TSDEQSSSASQNEWI
+243 
-258 RVPCDVFKITNG
+258 
-270 ICAVD
+270 
-275 AENDGKKELR
+275 
-285 IAVATGLKS
+285 
-294 SFYRIRVRVNI
+294 
-305 RDFVQFRIIRT
+305 
-316 DVNSSLGVNSS
+316 
-327 TKETLLDYGDLFLVD
+327 
-342 NIIVAYPNP
+342 
-351 KAVLYPTGIDSEGT
+351 
-365 GFARIGRV
+365 
-373 GAFTEPF
+373 
-380 LSKGLDTAKPRMT
+380 
-393 YSAETNGLPQFIDWK
+393 
-408 ASVTNSDFV
+408 
-417 WRWCYLNQAY
+417 
-427 GPWTTNKMTVAGN
+427 
-440 GSELVGTDPIT
+440 
-451 ITNRIGDI
+451 
-459 EYYYVADVAGSQ
+459 
-471 YKFFDFANDTQI
+471 
-483 QLPASEGASA
+483 
-493 RVRYPDTTV
+493 
-502 EGMTNYW
+502 
-509 SRIREGISPWQEM
+509 
-522 HLEAYVITNADSVL
+522 
-536 VATNN
+536 
-541 WTMELISDHTWR
+541 
-553 GFVNTPTNYAGKT
+553 
-566 VHIRFVGKNMWESNG
+566 
-581 VAPSVDSKIWYF
+581 
-593 PKGEITEIPMGG
+593 
-605 VASVEIE
+605 
-612 GEEQDVVLDA
+612 
-622 TSGYLMFEFNDQSGA
+622 
-637 FTMNRAEYQDFNKW
+637 
-651 TPAVGQEENRYIG
+651 
-664 DYVNTSYVG
+664 
-673 RAKQEYTLDV
+673 
-683 GNWPMSR
+683 
-690 STSAYWW
+690 
-697 ENFDSMAGNKDYPF
+697 
-711 DVPFG
+711 
-716 LNKMTPN
+716 
-723 GWVASNG
+723 
-730 MFING
+730 
-735 MFSAT
+735 
-740 TNKTT
+740 
-745 IGMALQLQGRGL
+745 
-757 GTMSLIDPAD
+757 
-767 EPKGIG
+767 
-773 TVSFSARLAQYL
+773 
-785 EFGDFYYYVDG
+785 
-796 TAKKNYAISAKAA
+796 
-809 MTNHRK
+809 
-815 KFSDVSTGSPSL
+815 
-827 SLVAYYRPGQGCYE
+827 
-841 FRVTRVSTASV
+841 
-852 TDLWAKNGKMEAAIY
+852 
-867 KWSKAVDPATG
+867 
-878 EIGWVS
+878 
-884 KKLKSTVY
+884 
-892 SDAEANYL
+892 
-900 VPNNSGTNVID
+900 
-911 NANWSSIYFAA
+911 
-922 YTSGGSTYLEGAV
+922 
-935 AVKPCTTVYAYDD
+935 
-948 IKANANKMN
+948 
-957 VVSFTDSDAP
+957 
-967 LTKGAYG
+967 
-974 VCACEC
+974 
-980 PGAFGNVHIHEV
+980 
-992 TGTGPYKN
+992 
-1000 SSTGVFSTGK
+1000 
-1010 FKSCPEGDIDT
+1010 
-1021 EGSWS
+1021 
-1026 WISKTIS
+1026 
-1033 DEDWGSAS
+1033 
-1041 ANRIVRWDVNDKNPL
+1041 
-1056 GGTYRYGLRAAP
+1056 
-1068 VSQKLYLS
+1068 
-1076 TAPIGDSKNWTDTGL
+1076 
-1091 DLTLTSYISTNVVFS
+1091 
-1106 PRTTTPANVQISVG
+1106 
-1120 GNQGSPRTDV
+1120 
-1130 AIDDI
+1130 
-1135 QLSQWAGD
+1135 
-1143 SSQTSDLGSMTKWAF
+1143 
-1158 TDAWVAGTTN
+1158 
-1168 DVYQGAGS
+1168 
-1176 KAEDPTA
+1176 
-1183 FVTPCGYY
+1183 
-1191 VKQLNDTEF
+1191 
-1200 IYVFTNTTA
+1200 
-1209 GALGNYATFVPKYDM
+1209 
-1224 IVKELFVL
+1224 
-1232 GAGGGG
+1232 
-1238 GPGGG
+1238 
-1243 GGGGGNAIWV
+1243 IWV
-1253 TNDVEYAAGEEGITV
+1253 TNDVEYVAGEEGITV

-1282 NNAITPSAPGNGGTS
+1282 NNAITPSGGGNGGTS
-1297 YVRLKNPLKLSETQQ
+1297 YVKLKNPLKPSETQQ
-1312 YQGYGGYYGGFFR
+1312 YQGYGGYRGGWFR
-1325 DGYDKG
+1325 NSYDQG

-1382 APGTGSSYGAGNA
+1382 APGTGSSYGAGTA
-1395 SKPTSVIYPGSN
+1395 AKPTSVIYPGSN

-1435 YAIGELLGDNNAWL
+1435 YAIGELLGDNDAWL

-1460 LAEFVSTWGAGA
+1460 TDANAATWGKGA
-1472 YTPGVGGQWSGGA
+1472 YTPGPGGNWSGGQ
-1485 GGLYTAGSYDSYT
+1485 GGLYTAGSYNSNHT
-1498 PAMGAAGKPFTG
+1498 LAMGANGKPFTG
-1510 GGGGGGAFVEPWKSG
+1510 GGGGGGTFFNPVTSG
-1525 NNNKSHYITGGGA
+1525 SAAANNYIIGGGK

-1559 MRGYENDPMSIRTLF
+1559 MRGSENDPMSIRTLF

-1595 VQIATNGVDAT
+1595 VQVATNGVDAS
-1606 NIRSISESLNNGWSD
+1606 NIRSISESLDNGWSD

-1630 EDARRAQGSTNI
+1630 EDARRVQGSTNI

-1657 VDPSIVATARKGATN
+1657 VDPSVVAAARKGATN

-1684 GMKVFDEPELDDR
+1684 GMKVFDEPALDDR

-1724 RSCGLN
+1724 RSLGLN
-1730 FTGRLPGGWTVDD
+1730 FSGTKRPSDPPEDD
-1743 MNSDSR
+1743 PLFAD
-1749 KNDPENPHFAVK
+1749 DPETA
-1761 TQDDFTIAE
+1761 DY
-1770 FDKHDPF
+1770 DKHDPF

-1807 TISACSNPGEEDDAK
+1807 TIAACADPGEEDDAR
-1822 WDVLT
+1822 WTVLT

-1868 QEESGQPFGANG
+1868 QEDSGQPFGANG

-1965 YAGDQPWGY
+1965 YSGEKPWGY
-1974 KNWKDEKYATK
+1974 RNWKEEKYATK

-2008 AGAFIPPQQA
+2008 AGAFVPPQQA

-2045 ELSKTDWAMPAWYFG
+2045 ELSRTDWAMPTWYFG
-2060 ITDFNK
+2060 LTDYNK

-2077 DTISPKRAWINEINT
+2077 DTISPKRAWINEINM
-2092 FDGNTLDDKCQFVE
+2092 FDGDTLDDKCQFVE

-2137 GVGGVVAHKS
+2137 GVGGVVGHKS

-2175 GTWSQ
+2175 GTWSS

-2208 VIFMSTN
+2208 VVFMSTN
-2215 TSTSRVRYLYEGTNL
+2215 TLPSTSRVRYLYEGTNL

-2259 QSKAMS
+2259 QKKAMS

-2349 GTFSTSIV
+2349 GSFSTSIV
-2357 YVVKKWFEMDK
+2357 YVVKKWFEMDR

-2375 KTGGSVKLPDGIK
+2375 KAGGEVPGVSG
-2388 DERVWSLDLS
+2388 RNGVWTLDLS
-2398 GLKMSD
+2398 GLRISD
-2404 PENRKFEVVASVKD
+2404 PENRKFEVMASVKD
-2418 SSKIAELGDKG
+2418 SSKIADLGDNG
-2429 ITKDDPYYPAVV
+2429 IAKDDPYYPAVV
-2441 DWLQNYDEGDIK
+2441 DWLQNYEEGDIR
-2453 LAEFWLLNNTPYRPD
+2453 LAEFWLLDNTPYKPD

-2490 DNGDGNSEWALK
+2490 DNGSGNSEWALK

-2536 NLLDGAKTRA
+2536 NLLDATLTRS

-2603 SSENGYTRV
+2603 RPESGYTRI

-2663 LLEPR
+2663 LLEPRANSGTGNGN

>member
-1 MCVNKKIAFIWG
+1 VCINKKIAFVWG

-22 SFRVSAANPDDDFT
+22 LYDAFAANPDDDFT

-50 VLLMNNDT
+50 VLLCNVDKNSI
-58 NPTCPIQGQGYHDTS
+58 CPIEGQGYYDT
-73 NTVAVGQ
+73 NETTTAVNG
-80 TYWWHDDTPVTEEI
+80 TFWWHDSAAKPTGTANT
-94 QKGWSVDTDVNLLP
+94 QLNLLP
-108 GIRHILYQKNGN
+108 GINHVLYQKTDNAGGKKALWTLVECRTGSGGYRATSGTTNG
-120 GNAPVKLWELVNCR
+120 R
-134 AGSAAVKYPA
+134 R
-144 AWGAPSYNYLPWS
+144 NYLPWS
-157 STSRPINSEYCTG
+157 QTCQPIDTNNFTAPIPVTWKSG
-170 AIPDVWDDSLE
+170 AANLGGIK
-181 IGDNSN
+181 
-187 GVRQVSTIIMRATA
+187 QVAHISMRATE
-201 DAAIYSPVYED
+201 AATVYSPYYED
-212 GISEI
+212 GIGEI
-217 YFDLVNQRTVSRNSH
+217 YFDVVNGFSLNNPDSIEVQIATTLTEKEDEGSGDVSSM
-232 IAVEVKTEFGI
+232 EDGLDLELDYKWQT
-243 TSDEQSSSASQNEWI
+243 
-258 RVPCDVFKITNG
+258 VPCDLFV
-270 ICAVD
+270 V
-275 AENDGKKELR
+275 ENKNIVVLPDGNRNIETL
-285 IAVATGLKS
+285 TLDTS
-294 SFYRIRVRVNI
+294 EYYDNMYYRVRVRLNH
-305 RDFVQFRIIRT
+305 RGAVRFRIRRI
-316 DVNSSLGVNSS
+316 SSHSS
-327 TKETLLDYGDLFLVD
+327 GTNADYGGLIFID
-342 NIIVAYPNP
+342 NIVVSYPGVSAQLSP
-351 KAVLYPTGIDSEGT
+351 MGVLSQSDDDSENG
-365 GFARIGRV
+365 GRANIGYV
-373 GAFTEPF
+373 GAFTEPI
-380 LSKGLDTAKPRMT
+380 LSRGLEGAKPRMSF
-393 YSAETNGLPQFIDWK
+393 SAVTNGQPPWVEAK
-408 ASVTNSDFV
+408 AEVSKATCAYR
-417 WRWCYLNQAY
+417 WRYLNQAY
-427 GPWTTNKMTVAGN
+427 GPWKSNTVDNVTVYDGTNVIWDTAIEVPDKV
-440 GSELVGTDPIT
+440 
-451 ITNRIGDI
+451 GDI
-459 EYYYVADVAGSQ
+459 EYSYMAWVSGTR
-471 YKFFDFANDTQI
+471 YKFFDFALDDKLDFPDDT
-483 QLPASEGASA
+483 AAA
-493 RVRYPDTTV
+493 TFV
-502 EGMTNYW
+502 EAGTNYW
-509 SRIREGISPWQEM
+509 SRIREGVSPWQEM
-522 HLEAYVITNADSVL
+522 HLEAYVITNDTEVL
-536 VATNN
+536 VATND

-566 VHIRFVGKNMWESNG
+566 AHIRFVGKNMWESNG
-581 VAPSVDSKIWYF
+581 VAPSVASKTWYF

-605 VASVEIE
+605 VASVEID

-622 TSGYLMFEFNDQSGA
+622 TSGYLMFEFNDESGA

-697 ENFDSMAGNKDYPF
+697 ENFDSMAGNKDFPF

-716 LNKMTPN
+716 LNRETPN
-723 GWVASNG
+723 GWTASKG

-735 MFSAT
+735 MYSAV

-745 IGMALQLQGRGL
+745 YGMALQLQGRGN
-757 GTMSLIDPAD
+757 GTLSLIDPAD
-767 EPKGIG
+767 VPQGIG
-773 TVSFSARLAQYL
+773 TVSFAARLAQYI
-785 EFGDFYYYVDG
+785 EFGDFYYYIDG
-796 TAKKNYAISAKAA
+796 TARNNYAISAKVA
-809 MTNHRK
+809 MTNRRK

-827 SLVAYYRPGQGCYE
+827 SLVAYYRTSKGCYE
-841 FRVTRVSTASV
+841 FRVTRVSTASA
-852 TDLWAKNGKMEAAIY
+852 TDIWAKNGKMELAIY
-867 KWSKAVDPATG
+867 KWKKAADPDTG
-878 EIGWVS
+878 EIGWRAFKLAS
-884 KKLKSTVY
+884 KAYT
-892 SDAEANYL
+892 DAEANYL
-900 VPNNSGTNVID
+900 VPPTSGNLETD
-911 NANWSSIYFAA
+911 NKTWSSMFFAA
-922 YTSGGSTYLEGAV
+922 YTSGTSTYLEGAI
-935 AVKPCTTVYAYDD
+935 AVKPSTTVFAYNDFSPT
-948 IKANANKMN
+948 ANKMYT
-957 VVSFTDSDAP
+957 VTFTDTDEP
-967 LTKGAYG
+967 LVKGSYG
-974 VCACEC
+974 VCTKEC
-980 PGAFGNVHIHEV
+980 PGTFGNIQIHEV
-992 TGTGPYKN
+992 SGTGPYKN
-1000 SSTGVFSTGK
+1000 ESTGIFAAGK
-1010 FKSCPEGDIDT
+1010 FAECPEGSAT
-1021 EGSWS
+1021 QEGSWTWVS
-1026 WISKTIS
+1026 QTMM
-1033 DEDWGSAS
+1033 DGDWGAN
-1041 ANRIVRWDVNDKNPL
+1041 APNRIVGWNENSQKDYVTD
-1056 GGTYRYGLRAAP
+1056 GSYYYGLCAAP
-1068 VSQKLYLS
+1068 VTQKLYLK
-1076 TAPIGDSKNWTDTGL
+1076 TAPHGESDNWTDTGL
-1091 DLTLTSYISTNVVFS
+1091 DLTLTNFVEEVYVFS
-1106 PRTTTPANVQISVG
+1106 PRTTTPANIQIQVG
-1120 GNQGSPRTDV
+1120 GDDYSPRTDV

-1143 SSQTSDLGSMTKWAF
+1143 SSQSSDLGSMSKWAF
-1158 TDAWVAGTTN
+1158 TDAWVAGSTN

-1183 FVTPCGYY
+1183 YITPCGYY

-1253 TNDVEYAAGEEGITV
+1253 TNDVEYVAGEEGITV

-1282 NNAITPSAPGNGGTS
+1282 NNAITPSGGGNGGTS
-1297 YVRLKNPLKLSETQQ
+1297 YVKLKNPLKPSETQQ
-1312 YQGYGGYYGGFFR
+1312 YQGYGGYRGGWFR
-1325 DGYDKG
+1325 NSYDQG

-1348 ATRAAGREIYAAG
+1348 ATRAAGRAMYAAG

-1382 APGTGSSYGAGNA
+1382 APGTGSSYGAGTA
-1395 SKPTSVIYPGSN
+1395 AKPTSVIYPGSN

-1435 YAIGELLGDNNAWL
+1435 YAIGELLGDNDAWL

-1460 LAEFVSTWGAGA
+1460 TDANAAIWGKGA
-1472 YTPGVGGQWSGGA
+1472 YTPGPGGNWSGGQ
-1485 GGLYTAGSYDSYT
+1485 GGLYTAGSYNSNYT
-1498 PAMGAAGKPFTG
+1498 LAMGANGKPFTG
-1510 GGGGGGAFVEPWKSG
+1510 GGGGGGTFFNPVTSG
-1525 NNNKSHYITGGGA
+1525 SAAANNYIIGGGK

-1559 MRGYENDPMSIRTLF
+1559 MRGSENDPMSIRTLF

-1595 VQIATNGVDAT
+1595 VQVATNGVDAS
-1606 NIRSISESLNNGWSD
+1606 NIRSISESLDNGWSD

-1630 EDARRAQGSTNI
+1630 EDARRVQGSTNI
-1642 LIGLRAPISGIVRLL
+1642 LIGLRAPISGLVRLL
-1657 VDPSIVATARKGATN
+1657 VDPSVVAAARKGSTN

-1684 GMKVFDEPELDDR
+1684 GMKVFDEPALDDR

-1724 RSCGLN
+1724 RSLGLN
-1730 FTGRLPGGWTVDD
+1730 FSGTKRPSDPPEDD
-1743 MNSDSR
+1743 PLFAD
-1749 KNDPENPHFAVK
+1749 DPETA
-1761 TQDDFTIAE
+1761 DY
-1770 FDKHDPF
+1770 DKHDPF

-1807 TISACSNPGEEDDAK
+1807 TIAACADPGEEDDAR
-1822 WDVLT
+1822 WTVLT

-1935 NETFGMQVQVV
+1935 NETFGLQVQVV

-1965 YAGDQPWGY
+1965 YSGEKPWGY
-1974 KNWKDEKYATK
+1974 RNWKEEKYATK

-2034 KNKNGIEQDPH
+2034 RNKNGIEQDPH
-2045 ELSKTDWAMPAWYFG
+2045 ELSKTDWSLPAWYFG

-2066 VNTDFSAYTVL
+2066 VNNDFSAYTVL

-2092 FDGNTLDDKCQFVE
+2092 FDGNTLDDKCQFIE
-2106 FAVPQGFDMTGWSV
+2106 FAIPQGFDMTGWSV
-2120 QCIKND
+2120 QCIKNND
-2126 DKYDAKSVARF
+2126 DKYNAKSVAMF
-2137 GVGGVVAHKS
+2137 GHGGVVPYKT

-2162 NTKAANKYSDVND
+2162 NTKAANKYPDVND
-2175 GTWSQ
+2175 GTWAS
-2180 TAFENGIVDVS
+2180 AFENGIVDVS
-2191 NPYALRLM
+2191 NPYALRLQ

-2208 VIFMSTN
+2208 VVFMSTN
-2215 TSTSRVRYLYEGTNL
+2215 TATGRSWYTREGTNL
-2230 LKNLKAK
+2230 LRKIKAA
-2237 LPDHDW
+2237 LPEHEW
-2243 IYAGADAY
+2243 LFYAGADAY
-2251 GERANSKG
+2251 GERLNSKG
-2259 QSKAMS
+2259 EKKAMS

-2375 KTGGSVKLPDGIK
+2375 KAGGEVPGVSG
-2388 DERVWSLDLS
+2388 RNGVWTLDLS
-2398 GLKMSD
+2398 GLRISD
-2404 PENRKFEVVASVKD
+2404 PENRKFEVMASVKD
-2418 SSKIAELGDKG
+2418 SSQISGLPDGKG

-2441 DWLQNYDEGDIK
+2441 DWLQNYEEGKIR
-2453 LAEFWLLNNTPYRPD
+2453 LAEIWLPNDKKVRGAD
-2468 GVNKYLLNLKQMY
+2468 GEVSRLNLKQMY
-2481 WLNIDPVGR
+2481 WLNIPPVSQS
-2490 DNGDGNSEWALK
+2490 DKNTTVDESDWVFK
-2502 GGMSSGA
+2502 GGMGSGA
-2509 YPVLAVTNSLTGSC
+2509 APWKEETKAYGLI
-2523 ATNIRCAVTLMIT
+2523 TNIRVAVTMMISNKYENT
-2536 NLLDGAKTRA
+2536 AHA
-2546 PDMLRG
+2546 PNMLRG

-2565 VSGDWNSVTFK
+2565 VSSDWDSVTFK

-2586 NNIYRPLR
+2586 DKIYRPLR
-2594 WFTFGPDSF
+2594 WFTFGPNSF
-2603 SSENGYTRV
+2603 TNGFTRY
-2612 VDIMDPFSKGSPG
+2612 VDVSDPFSKRSPG
-2625 YSYEWYKHPGSQIF
+2625 YSYEWWKHPGSSIF
-2639 YRWAI
+2639 YRWRI
-2644 NHDTN
+2644 DHDTN
-2649 RPPITVYQLNDDNA
+2649 RPPITVYQLNDENA
-2663 LLEPR
+2663 LLEPRDDSGAGNGN

>member
-1 MCVNKKIAFIWG
+1 LITAG
-13 IVICTMCFG
+13 H
-22 SFRVSAANPDDDFT
+22 NP
-36 YQSLTNLGPCASSR
+36 G
-50 VLLMNNDT
+50 
-58 NPTCPIQGQGYHDTS
+58 
-73 NTVAVGQ
+73 
-80 TYWWHDDTPVTEEI
+80 
-94 QKGWSVDTDVNLLP
+94 
-108 GIRHILYQKNGN
+108 
-120 GNAPVKLWELVNCR
+120 
-134 AGSAAVKYPA
+134 
-144 AWGAPSYNYLPWS
+144 
-157 STSRPINSEYCTG
+157 
-170 AIPDVWDDSLE
+170 
-181 IGDNSN
+181 
-187 GVRQVSTIIMRATA
+187 
-201 DAAIYSPVYED
+201 
-212 GISEI
+212 
-217 YFDLVNQRTVSRNSH
+217 
-232 IAVEVKTEFGI
+232 
-243 TSDEQSSSASQNEWI
+243 
-258 RVPCDVFKITNG
+258 
-270 ICAVD
+270 
-275 AENDGKKELR
+275 
-285 IAVATGLKS
+285 
-294 SFYRIRVRVNI
+294 
-305 RDFVQFRIIRT
+305 
-316 DVNSSLGVNSS
+316 
-327 TKETLLDYGDLFLVD
+327 
-342 NIIVAYPNP
+342 
-351 KAVLYPTGIDSEGT
+351 
-365 GFARIGRV
+365 
-373 GAFTEPF
+373 
-380 LSKGLDTAKPRMT
+380 
-393 YSAETNGLPQFIDWK
+393 
-408 ASVTNSDFV
+408 
-417 WRWCYLNQAY
+417 
-427 GPWTTNKMTVAGN
+427 
-440 GSELVGTDPIT
+440 
-451 ITNRIGDI
+451 
-459 EYYYVADVAGSQ
+459 
-471 YKFFDFANDTQI
+471 
-483 QLPASEGASA
+483 
-493 RVRYPDTTV
+493 
-502 EGMTNYW
+502 
-509 SRIREGISPWQEM
+509 
-522 HLEAYVITNADSVL
+522 
-536 VATNN
+536 
-541 WTMELISDHTWR
+541 
-553 GFVNTPTNYAGKT
+553 
-566 VHIRFVGKNMWESNG
+566 
-581 VAPSVDSKIWYF
+581 
-593 PKGEITEIPMGG
+593 
-605 VASVEIE
+605 
-612 GEEQDVVLDA
+612 
-622 TSGYLMFEFNDQSGA
+622 
-637 FTMNRAEYQDFNKW
+637 
-651 TPAVGQEENRYIG
+651 
-664 DYVNTSYVG
+664 
-673 RAKQEYTLDV
+673 
-683 GNWPMSR
+683 
-690 STSAYWW
+690 
-697 ENFDSMAGNKDYPF
+697 
-711 DVPFG
+711 
-716 LNKMTPN
+716 
-723 GWVASNG
+723 
-730 MFING
+730 
-735 MFSAT
+735 
-740 TNKTT
+740 
-745 IGMALQLQGRGL
+745 
-757 GTMSLIDPAD
+757 
-767 EPKGIG
+767 
-773 TVSFSARLAQYL
+773 
-785 EFGDFYYYVDG
+785 
-796 TAKKNYAISAKAA
+796 
-809 MTNHRK
+809 
-815 KFSDVSTGSPSL
+815 
-827 SLVAYYRPGQGCYE
+827 
-841 FRVTRVSTASV
+841 
-852 TDLWAKNGKMEAAIY
+852 
-867 KWSKAVDPATG
+867 
-878 EIGWVS
+878 
-884 KKLKSTVY
+884 
-892 SDAEANYL
+892 
-900 VPNNSGTNVID
+900 
-911 NANWSSIYFAA
+911 SSIMNSALH
-922 YTSGGSTYLEGAV
+922 TY
-935 AVKPCTTVYAYDD
+935 
-948 IKANANKMN
+948 
-957 VVSFTDSDAP
+957 
-967 LTKGAYG
+967 
-974 VCACEC
+974 
-980 PGAFGNVHIHEV
+980 
-992 TGTGPYKN
+992 
-1000 SSTGVFSTGK
+1000 
-1010 FKSCPEGDIDT
+1010 
-1021 EGSWS
+1021 
-1026 WISKTIS
+1026 
-1033 DEDWGSAS
+1033 
-1041 ANRIVRWDVNDKNPL
+1041 
-1056 GGTYRYGLRAAP
+1056 
-1068 VSQKLYLS
+1068 
-1076 TAPIGDSKNWTDTGL
+1076 
-1091 DLTLTSYISTNVVFS
+1091 
-1106 PRTTTPANVQISVG
+1106 
-1120 GNQGSPRTDV
+1120 
-1130 AIDDI
+1130 
-1135 QLSQWAGD
+1135 
-1143 SSQTSDLGSMTKWAF
+1143 
-1158 TDAWVAGTTN
+1158 
-1168 DVYQGAGS
+1168 
-1176 KAEDPTA
+1176 
-1183 FVTPCGYY
+1183 
-1191 VKQLNDTEF
+1191 
-1200 IYVFTNTTA
+1200 
-1209 GALGNYATFVPKYDM
+1209 
-1224 IVKELFVL
+1224 
-1232 GAGGGG
+1232 
-1238 GPGGG
+1238 
-1243 GGGGGNAIWV
+1243 
-1253 TNDVEYAAGEEGITV
+1253 
-1268 YVANGGSGG
+1268 
-1277 TARYS
+1277 
-1282 NNAITPSAPGNGGTS
+1282 
-1297 YVRLKNPLKLSETQQ
+1297 
-1312 YQGYGGYYGGFFR
+1312 
-1325 DGYDKG
+1325 
-1331 NGSTSGGGAGG
+1331 
-1342 GSARKN
+1342 
-1348 ATRAAGREIYAAG
+1348 GREIYAAG
-1361 FGGAAMDGAPGG
+1361 YGGAAVDGAPGG

-1382 APGTGSSYGAGNA
+1382 APGNGSNYGAGN
-1395 SKPTSVIYPGSN
+1395 STNPTSVIYPGQD
-1407 GADGIGDGYG
+1407 GADGVGDGYG

-1460 LAEFVSTWGAGA
+1460 TDANAATWGKGA
-1472 YTPGVGGQWSGGA
+1472 YTPGPGGNWSGGQ
-1485 GGLYTAGSYDSYT
+1485 GGLYTELTYANNK
-1498 PAMGAAGKPFTG
+1498 AAGKPGVMFAG
-1510 GGGGGGAFVEPWKSG
+1510 GGGGGGTFVEPVTSG
-1525 NNNKSHYITGGGA
+1525 TSTSKNWILGGGK

-1559 MRGYENDPMSIRTLF
+1559 MRGSENDPMSIRTLF

-1657 VDPSIVATARKGATN
+1657 VDPSVVAAARKGATN

-1917 RDNKQVLNID
+1917 RDNRQVLNID

-1935 NETFGMQVQVV
+1935 NETFGLQVQVV

-1965 YAGDQPWGY
+1965 YSGEKPWGY
-1974 KNWKDEKYATK
+1974 RNWKEEKYATK

-2034 KNKNGIEQDPH
+2034 RNKNGIEQDPH
-2045 ELSKTDWAMPAWYFG
+2045 ELSKTDWSLPAWYFG

-2066 VNTDFSAYTVL
+2066 VNNDFSAYTVL

-2092 FDGNTLDDKCQFVE
+2092 FDGNTLDDKCQFIE
-2106 FAVPQGFDMTGWSV
+2106 FAIPQGFDMTGWSV
-2120 QCIKND
+2120 QCIKNND
-2126 DKYDAKSVARF
+2126 DKYNAKSVAMF
-2137 GVGGVVAHKS
+2137 GHGGVVPYKT

-2162 NTKAANKYSDVND
+2162 NTKAANKYPDVND
-2175 GTWSQ
+2175 GTWAS
-2180 TAFENGIVDVS
+2180 AFENGIVDVS
-2191 NPYALRLM
+2191 NPYALRLQ

-2208 VIFMSTN
+2208 VVFMSTN
-2215 TSTSRVRYLYEGTNL
+2215 TATGRSWYTREGTNL
-2230 LKNLKAK
+2230 LRKIKAA
-2237 LPDHDW
+2237 LPEHEW
-2243 IYAGADAY
+2243 LFYAGADAY
-2251 GERANSKG
+2251 GERLNSKG
-2259 QSKAMS
+2259 EKKAMS

-2375 KTGGSVKLPDGIK
+2375 KAGGEVPGVSG
-2388 DERVWSLDLS
+2388 RNGVWTLDLS
-2398 GLKMSD
+2398 GLRISD
-2404 PENRKFEVVASVKD
+2404 PENRKFEVMASVKD
-2418 SSKIAELGDKG
+2418 SSKIADLGDKG
-2429 ITKDDPYYPAVV
+2429 IAKDDPYYPAVV
-2441 DWLQNYDEGDIK
+2441 DWLQNYEEGDIR
-2453 LAEFWLLNNTPYRPD
+2453 LAEFWLLDNTPYKPD

-2490 DNGDGNSEWALK
+2490 DNGSGNSEWALK

-2536 NLLDGAKTRA
+2536 NLLDATLTRS

-2603 SSENGYTRV
+2603 TNGFTRI
-2612 VDIMDPFSKGSPG
+2612 VDIADPFSKGSPG

-2663 LLEPR
+2663 LLEPRVDPGTGDGN